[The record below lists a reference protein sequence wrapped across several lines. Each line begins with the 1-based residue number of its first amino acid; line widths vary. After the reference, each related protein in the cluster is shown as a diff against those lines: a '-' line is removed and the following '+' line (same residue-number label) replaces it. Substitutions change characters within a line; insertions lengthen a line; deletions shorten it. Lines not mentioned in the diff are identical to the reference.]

1 MFILREYTNKLMEAM
16 DNGSIDPKDV
26 AEMCLMYMSE
36 RGVKDMCQDNDLFQ
50 EDDEDAEGSEGR

>member
-36 RGVKDMCQDNDLFQ
+36 RDVKDMCQDNDLFQ
-50 EDDEDAEGSEGR
+50 EEDEHA

>member
-36 RGVKDMCQDNDLFQ
+36 RDVKDMCQDNDLFQ
-50 EDDEDAEGSEGR
+50 EDDEDAED